1 MNSNVSVIIPVYNE
15 ALNIE
20 DVINGVKKYCENIIV
35 VDDKST
41 DSTKIKILKYKNKVD
56 KIILHKINL
65 GKGAAIK
72 SAQKFP

>member
-41 DSTKIKILKYKNKVD
+41 DSSFEIIK
-56 KIILHKINL
+56 NL
-65 GKGAAIK
+65 EDRYPEK
-72 SAQKFP
+72 

>member
-41 DSTKIKILKYKNKVD
+41 DSSFEIIKNLEDRYPE
-56 KIILHKINL
+56 KIIVLQNEKIPEL
-65 GKGAAIK
+65 DIL
-72 SAQKFP
+72 

>member
-41 DSTKIKILKYKNKVD
+41 DSSFEIIKNLEDRYPE
-56 KIILHKINL
+56 KIIVLQNEKNS
-65 GKGAAIK
+65 GSG
-72 SAQKFP
+72 

>member
-41 DSTKIKILKYKNKVD
+41 DSSFEIIK
-56 KIILHKINL
+56 NL
-65 GKGAAIK
+65 EDRYCLLYT
-72 SAQKFP
+72 SPSPRDPL